1 MGGDELAV
9 KVKTDVK
16 NGRKLLIVKDSY
28 GNAVPG
34 YLFGSFEEIYVVD
47 MRNFQCNL
55 VDFIEDRGVT
65 DVLFTMVTYSAVG
78 GNADSL
84 EVLRTQAKGE
94 PIYDG
99 ESVFDLFLFY
109 VRRDP
114 GLLRLLFQVQA
125 VLHWSVQLSTP

>member
-1 MGGDELAV
+1 MVNSSVDSVVELVAV

-99 ESVFDLFLFY
+99 AEE
-109 VRRDP
+109 
-114 GLLRLLFQVQA
+114 
-125 VLHWSVQLSTP
+125 